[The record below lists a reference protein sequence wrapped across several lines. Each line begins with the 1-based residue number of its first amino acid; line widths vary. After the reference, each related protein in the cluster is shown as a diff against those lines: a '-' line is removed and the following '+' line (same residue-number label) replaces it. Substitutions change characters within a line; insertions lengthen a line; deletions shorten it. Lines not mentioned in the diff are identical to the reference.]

1 MSVNCVFLIEGGAAG
16 TAGMHTTTQE
26 GVPMTTSVVPGMN
39 KAVPESSRDPLR
51 IMIEIAE
58 SDTLSDADKTNLIEY
73 SKQRFKNRRRMAY
86 LALTALLASLVLFF
100 LAAFIDGLSG
110 SEILVC
116 LKENSTLFIWL
127 EGFLTVIVAAYFG
140 VSAWR
145 PAS

>member
-1 MSVNCVFLIEGGAAG
+1 MA
-16 TAGMHTTTQE
+16 
-26 GVPMTTSVVPGMN
+26 TSVVPVMD
-39 KAVPESSRDPLR
+39 KTVPESSRDPLR

-86 LALTALLASLVLFF
+86 LALMTLLASLVLVFM
-100 LAAFIDGLSG
+100 AAFIDGLTG
-110 SEILVC
+110 SDILTC
-116 LKENSTLFIWL
+116 FKENASLFIWL

-145 PAS
+145 PSS